1 MTSLLEYLLKSDGI
15 SFSFPIGDYL
25 MQQMFIQCF
34 MVCNQKSIL
43 TKPSEGFMLWSILKH
58 NELLF
63 SLEAIGAHAQR
74 CFKIRSILWSA
85 LFG

>member
-1 MTSLLEYLLKSDGI
+1 MTNLLENLLKSDGI
-15 SFSFPIGDYL
+15 SVYFPIGDYL

-34 MVCNQKSIL
+34 MVYNEKSIL
-43 TKPSEGFMLWSILKH
+43 TKTSQGFMLWSILKH

-63 SLEAIGAHAQR
+63 SLEAIDAHAQM

>member
-1 MTSLLEYLLKSDGI
+1 MTSLLKNLLKPDGT
-15 SFSFPIGDYL
+15 SVSFPIGDYL

-43 TKPSEGFMLWSILKH
+43 TKPSQGFMLWSILKH

-63 SLEAIGAHAQR
+63 SLEATDAHAQM
-74 CFKIRSILWSA
+74 CFKIRSILWSV